1 MHSLSR
7 SESNLLKGVH
17 IVLQGDLVL
26 GAAFEVIENNTRQT
40 TLRNRRRSLMLMI
53 RGELKRDNQK
63 LSFVGTQCWEE
74 ESPR

>member
-40 TLRNRRRSLMLMI
+40 TLRNTSKIIDVDDSRR
-53 RGELKRDNQK
+53 
-63 LSFVGTQCWEE
+63 TQA
-74 ESPR
+74 